1 MHILES
7 YALSSGSKIDK
18 PYIYEK
24 IYPLPFDKYIILANF
39 RYKYYQEVIDIIYPK
54 LKEKGIRIVHLS
66 NSPINFNNVYKVYDF
81 DPNQSAYLIKKSVG
95 CVGESSFFTDLAS
108 LYNKKTVCLYSNT
121 YMQNVKPYWHT
132 PSKLKNIESDKGD
145 GKPSFNTI
153 DDMSL
158 INSIK
163 PENIAKDILEQHD
176 LEFDTKHETIFFGVA
191 YSQNFPVFDL
201 VPDEYPPFVMDTS
214 EASIRM
220 DLNHDEDFMLRQLQ
234 FMNYDIYS
242 NKPIS
247 EQSLLSVR
255 GRIKNFFYIIEED
268 DDPTFVE
275 LLTKLSIDTTLI
287 SRLSDDDLT
296 KKKINYMDYDPILH
310 IKTKRI
316 KQIKELENENI
327 NDLSYLSN
335 KIIIDKGLLFPSEYA
350 WANMLAI
357 STPEEPSKFVDNP
370 TLIKDLAFLR
380 ILKRTQ

>member
-1 MHILES
+1 
-7 YALSSGSKIDK
+7 
-18 PYIYEK
+18 
-24 IYPLPFDKYIILANF
+24 
-39 RYKYYQEVIDIIYPK
+39 
-54 LKEKGIRIVHLS
+54 
-66 NSPINFNNVYKVYDF
+66 
-81 DPNQSAYLIKKSVG
+81 
-95 CVGESSFFTDLAS
+95 
-108 LYNKKTVCLYSNT
+108 
-121 YMQNVKPYWHT
+121 
-132 PSKLKNIESDKGD
+132 
-145 GKPSFNTI
+145 
-153 DDMSL
+153 
-158 INSIK
+158 
-163 PENIAKDILEQHD
+163 
-176 LEFDTKHETIFFGVA
+176 
-191 YSQNFPVFDL
+191 
-201 VPDEYPPFVMDTS
+201 MDTS

-242 NKPIS
+242 NKPVS